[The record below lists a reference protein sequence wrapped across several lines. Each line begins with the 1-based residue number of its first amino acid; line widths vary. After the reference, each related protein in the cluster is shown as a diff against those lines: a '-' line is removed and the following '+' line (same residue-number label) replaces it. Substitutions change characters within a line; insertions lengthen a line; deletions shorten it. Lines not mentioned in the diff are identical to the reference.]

1 MKKKRRSRQQ
11 SNPKAISQNTGAPE
25 VARGDG
31 GHSGGRD
38 LASGVNPDDVLLLT
52 ISQTCTLLN
61 LSRSTLDRMAKT
73 DSIPG
78 RIKISGQIRYHRI
91 TIEQWLLNQLKS

>member
-1 MKKKRRSRQQ
+1 M
-11 SNPKAISQNTGAPE
+11 
-25 VARGDG
+25 ARGDG